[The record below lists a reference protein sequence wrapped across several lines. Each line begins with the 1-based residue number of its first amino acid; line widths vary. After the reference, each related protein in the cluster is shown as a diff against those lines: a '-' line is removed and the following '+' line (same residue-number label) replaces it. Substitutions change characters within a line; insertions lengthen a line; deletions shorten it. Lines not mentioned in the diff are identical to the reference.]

1 VEERQKLETIIRD
14 EKVTRRNLEQL
25 REKRAQLTKR
35 KDVLTEDKRVQS
47 EKREDVRLE

>member
-25 REKRAQLTKR
+25 GEKRAQLTKR
-35 KDVLTEDKRVQS
+35 KDILTEDKRVQS